1 MGAIF
6 VSYRRGDS
14 EGQARAL
21 AQTLAHHVGKT
32 SVFMDVDGIQP
43 GRDFRQVLNE
53 RLASCDMMLVI
64 IGKGWPSATDSAG
77 KRRLD
82 DPRDFVRQEVAAA
95 LKRNIPVTPVLV
107 QGASMPSADELPEDL
122 QDLTYRNSFELSHN
136 RWESDV
142 NEMIRR
148 LGLFKSSRRYWLGG
162 GVASVILLMAA
173 LLFLR
178 QLGTPRTA
186 SEQPPPQGT
195 TSMRPTPAT
204 HQTTAAAATPRTMS
218 GIQGATYRVAPD
230 LFEKPVTVDSA
241 QSCSDL
247 CSATDL
253 CESILFRPHDRT
265 CWLKSEA
272 GRTYGD
278 PEYLSAIKQPSR

>member
-14 EGQARAL
+14 EGQARAVVQAL
-21 AQTLAHHVGKT
+21 AQHVGKN

-64 IGKGWPSATDSAG
+64 IGKGWLSATDAAG
-77 KRRLD
+77 KRRLE

-107 QGASMPSADELPEDL
+107 QGASMPSADELPQDL
-122 QDLTYRNSFELSHN
+122 QDLTYRNSFELGHN

-148 LGLFKSSRRYWLGG
+148 LGLKKSRVPYWRAGSA
-162 GVASVILLMAA
+162 VASLLLAIA
-173 LLFLR
+173 VFGFRLLDSL
-178 QLGTPRTA
+178 
-186 SEQPPPQGT
+186 
-195 TSMRPTPAT
+195 
-204 HQTTAAAATPRTMS
+204 QTN
-218 GIQGATYRVAPD
+218 
-230 LFEKPVTVDSA
+230 K
-241 QSCSDL
+241 
-247 CSATDL
+247 
-253 CESILFRPHDRT
+253 
-265 CWLKSEA
+265 
-272 GRTYGD
+272 
-278 PEYLSAIKQPSR
+278 